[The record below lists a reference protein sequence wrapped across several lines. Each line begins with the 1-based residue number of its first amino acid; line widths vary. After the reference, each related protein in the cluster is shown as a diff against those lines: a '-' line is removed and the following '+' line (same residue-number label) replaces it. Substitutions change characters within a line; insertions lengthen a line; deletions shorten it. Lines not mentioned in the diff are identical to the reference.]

1 MKRRQLVAVTAVL
14 LSLAFVSTAAT
25 AQGTSGG
32 VKYDENCK
40 PLSEKD
46 QALVS
51 ENILLNAIA
60 PLWNKPCRG
69 VEFVENLLKK
79 KDFHPDKIDADDVFE
94 ASKPN
99 ITARSNPYGIPEG
112 LSDVEFN
119 RQLAQAKYRARNPNW
134 KAEQAANARR
144 ISNPADEAVAESN
157 ARDEQ
162 QLRGD
167 PVVLPP
173 ATPGGSPV
181 VFQPV
186 EAGGTVPTKISEIN
200 GEGVLLSADG
210 MKKGPFKGGKLNGYG
225 EEIDP
230 NGTWRGGTYQYG
242 RNVDQVWEVR
252 TVDGKTYVVSG
263 GVVDGKLDGMIM
275 RVYADGSTQF
285 EDWEGG
291 KLMQVGNR
299 APKGQSALAPQTR
312 YKPVEEAEMEDAYKH
327 TGPRTKIAPGTTF
340 DPARTTLL
348 DCPEKNGTL
357 LKRTVSCVINQLPV
371 SSVDFRSY
379 QAEYAPKI
387 NSFCRDII
395 TKYYPWYLET
405 AQREFPLDLP
415 SRGGHYQDLFPWP
428 LLLRDDALRA
438 LSQRD
443 LEEIKSEIVNESVGI
458 LQRQILELRDAP
470 MANGPITQKER
481 DSIDGY
487 AQMQVCVLKLKKTEL
502 R

>member
-1 MKRRQLVAVTAVL
+1 MKRRQLGAVTAVL

-25 AQGTSGG
+25 AQSPSGG

-46 QALVS
+46 KALIS

-79 KDFHPDKIDADDVFE
+79 KDFHPDKIDADDVFD
-94 ASKPN
+94 AAKPN

-134 KAEQAANARR
+134 KAEQAATARR
-144 ISNPADEAVAESN
+144 FSNPADEAVAESN

-263 GVVDGKLDGMIM
+263 DVVDGFDT
-275 RVYADGSTQF
+275 D
-285 EDWEGG
+285 
-291 KLMQVGNR
+291 
-299 APKGQSALAPQTR
+299 
-312 YKPVEEAEMEDAYKH
+312 
-327 TGPRTKIAPGTTF
+327 RT
-340 DPARTTLL
+340 
-348 DCPEKNGTL
+348 
-357 LKRTVSCVINQLPV
+357 
-371 SSVDFRSY
+371 
-379 QAEYAPKI
+379 
-387 NSFCRDII
+387 
-395 TKYYPWYLET
+395 
-405 AQREFPLDLP
+405 
-415 SRGGHYQDLFPWP
+415 
-428 LLLRDDALRA
+428 
-438 LSQRD
+438 
-443 LEEIKSEIVNESVGI
+443 
-458 LQRQILELRDAP
+458 
-470 MANGPITQKER
+470 
-481 DSIDGY
+481 
-487 AQMQVCVLKLKKTEL
+487 
-502 R
+502 